1 MFALRI
7 YRVATLALVTALL
20 SGCYFGRTTIRTTD
34 DGIYDIYAD
43 GRYLCSTDEECSITT
58 RGAMGKTVFEA
69 QKGET
74 VVGQDVV
81 SREVTAATF
90 LWMPFTYFLSV
101 FLYQAYPDE
110 IVIPVDPSVVPMASD
125 SWSAKSAPVPSATSQ
140 TTNTTGGSVWDK
152 PIY

>member
-1 MFALRI
+1 MFAQRI
-7 YRVATLALVTALL
+7 YRVAALALVTALL
-20 SGCYFGRTTIRTTD
+20 SGCYFGRTAIRTS
-34 DGIYDIYAD
+34 DGGTYDIYAD

-125 SWSAKSAPVPSATSQ
+125 SWGAKSAPVPSATSQ